1 MGHLKLRANLAFLL
15 QATIVVVL
23 LLVGVR
29 TSLHLGHVKEVEL
42 EINRR
47 ERDLKLIENS
57 LDVFVGKL
65 VSDVNFMG
73 KSPILRQFVDDSGA
87 PGNLMRGQQ
96 ALLTLAEIRPD
107 YAELAFLDA
116 KGQTLIQALQD
127 GQSLELV
134 LGDQPDHSGRE
145 ATVRQA
151 LQLQPW
157 QVLVSDIEH
166 LKSGQFPLGVYAV
179 SPVFVDEQLRGLVM
193 IGANGQAMVK

>member
-1 MGHLKLRANLAFLL
+1 MKLKSNLSFLL
-15 QATIVVVL
+15 QATLVVLL

-47 ERDLKLIENS
+47 ERDLKLIENV

-73 KSPILRQFVDDSGA
+73 KSPILRQFVDDHGE
-87 PGNLMRGQQ
+87 PGNLSRGQQ

-107 YAELAFLDA
+107 YAELAFLDV

-145 ATVRQA
+145 ATVR
-151 LQLQPW
+151 
-157 QVLVSDIEH
+157 
-166 LKSGQFPLGVYAV
+166 
-179 SPVFVDEQLRGLVM
+179 
-193 IGANGQAMVK
+193 